1 MLKIYTPFSLRNKT
15 IILGVTLFLMFAGL
29 NVTTFFL
36 LRGYMKSL
44 SSMMDVVVVANDLK
58 TLSGTATE
66 GLPFEIEEYSLHPSK
81 ENKEKILKKFDRI
94 SFQLNKLKKEL
105 KSDEAKIK
113 GHLVSNMFANYLS
126 LFSEMSAELEA
137 KKVHIEEINER
148 IKSIKE
154 TSALIAEYIE
164 SLISIELKY
173 DEKAKEVL
181 AQKADANG
189 IKLLLIIFI
198 TAIGSAFLFYFF
210 LVRKNILIP
219 LGRMKDTMEL
229 ITKNMSNINLRVKVD
244 HFDEIG
250 VLGKYFNE
258 MADQIEENQLNLEST
273 IEKRTNELESA
284 RAQNIQSSKL
294 ASLGEMAGGVAH
306 EINTPLAAIMLNA
319 EIILMEA
326 ESLDPPNKAIEKYA
340 ISIGEIGDR
349 ISKIISGLK
358 NFSRD
363 ASADENQIFSVGKL
377 ISDTMNLCNEKF
389 KNHNIKVIIKEE
401 CLETLL
407 NGQIIHISQTLLNLL
422 NNSFDAIE
430 KLKEKWISI
439 EVAVIGK
446 ELRLSVT
453 DSGSGIPKDIVNK
466 MFQPFFTT
474 KEIGKGTGL
483 GLGISIGI
491 IQRYGGNLIYDEE
504 YKNTRFIIC
513 LPIADSNM
521 PIS

>member
-1 MLKIYTPFSLRNKT
+1 MFKIVPSFSLRNKT

-36 LRGYMKSL
+36 LRGYMESL
-44 SSMMDVVVVANDLK
+44 SSMMDVVVIANDLK
-58 TLSGTATE
+58 NLSGTATE
-66 GLPFEIEEYSLHPSK
+66 GLPFEIEEYSLHPSI

-94 SFQLNKLKKEL
+94 NFQLNRLKKEL

-113 GHLVSNMFANYLS
+113 GHLVSNMFDNYLNS
-126 LFSEMSAELEA
+126 FTEMSSRLET
-137 KKVHIEEINER
+137 KKFQIEKVNESVR
-148 IKSIKE
+148 SVKE
-154 TSALIAEYIE
+154 TSALIVEYIE

-173 DEKAKEVL
+173 AEKAKEVL
-181 AQKADANG
+181 AQRADING
-189 IKLLLIIFI
+189 IKLLLVIFI
-198 TAIGSAFLFYFF
+198 TAICTAIFFYFF

-229 ITKNMSNINLRVKVD
+229 ITHDMSNINLRVKVD

-258 MADQIEENQLNLEST
+258 MADQIQENQLNLEST

-284 RAQNIQSSKL
+284 RAQNIHSSKL

-319 EIILMEA
+319 EMILMET
-326 ESLDPPNKAIEKYA
+326 ESLNPPNKAIEAHA

-349 ISKIISGLK
+349 ISKIIGGLK
-358 NFSRD
+358 SFSRD
-363 ASADENQIFSVGKL
+363 ASADENQIFTVEKL

-389 KNHNIKVIIKEE
+389 KNHNIKVLIKEE
-401 CLETLL
+401 FLETLL
-407 NGQIIHISQTLLNLL
+407 DGQIVHISQTLLNLL

-430 KLKEKWISI
+430 TLQEKWISI
-439 EVAVIGK
+439 EVTVIGK

-453 DSGSGIPKDIVNK
+453 DSGAGIPKDVVSK

-474 KEIGKGTGL
+474 KDIGKGTGL
-483 GLGISIGI
+483 GLGISLGI
-491 IQRYGGNLIYDEE
+491 IQKYGGDLIYDEE
-504 YKNTRFIIC
+504 CKNTRFIIC
-513 LPIADSNM
+513 LPVAGLKQG
-521 PIS
+521 